1 MLSSLCETL
10 AFAAMLAFLALSLS
24 TVASLER
31 GASGNVSGYVGATQ
45 AHLARCSD
53 GPEPVLVTYT
63 CVECVGESAVHR
75 RTYTPGDRGDQAL
88 ARQNQVERHVQVQV
102 ARQAEESP
110 VDLVLPEAAHTT
122 SGKYVLFGR
131 SGAFWGFG
139 SDLRDRGST
148 RGRPL
153 PGLDLIFAA
162 WYVTWRPKQ
171 HLFVSASGFGSMV
184 WIVVSQMFGVCVDAS
199 AQAAWFARVV
209 SEGLSVF
216 PSQYLSVFM
225 LFHLI
230 GGAEAVTC
238 HSCYDQLEGCTG
250 GASCPFLAT
259 PASNATNYI
268 AAGITGLTALALFPR
283 EWMASVTRNVLD
295 TLMSVARR
303 PLAGSPLD
311 LANFNLSQLA
321 QAFKDRTAPRSDV
334 LYEMA
339 ALIPGASTTEQAEIR
354 LTIDTLKMIAS
365 VEPDHDPT
373 KRSSVGEAVGVL
385 MMLWAL
391 AGKIGSRASDSVCLS
406 VDDSSAS
413 TSSTASRLTEKMTR
427 STSEAAFCER
437 MTIFSALAHGLGI
450 ANTLASVRFFK
461 DVAYDLML
469 RDRLAWQVAQ
479 ELVMVYLSDVDN
491 SASLTIGN
499 IFESGAQDNRLARAK
514 TSASKHHPGLDIFR
528 AVRDST
534 KELKTG
540 VKYNGKCTNTSDK
553 FCISFNVG
561 GDHSAK
567 HLHADGACKFKHK
580 CDSYVTGAGP
590 DARCGGDHS
599 RKDCTNPDKTNTKP

>member
-1 MLSSLCETL
+1 
-10 AFAAMLAFLALSLS
+10 MLAFLALSLVS
-24 TVASLER
+24 VASLER
-31 GASGNVSGYVGATQ
+31 GASGNVSGSVGAVQ

-53 GPEPVLVTYT
+53 GPCPSCATPT
-63 CVECVGESAVHR
+63 CDESVGGSAVHR
-75 RTYTPGDRGDQAL
+75 RMSTPGDRGDKIP

-102 ARQAEESP
+102 ARQAEEVGQAKMSFP
-110 VDLVLPEAAHTT
+110 CVKID
-122 SGKYVLFGR
+122 
-131 SGAFWGFG
+131 FG
-139 SDLRDRGST
+139 SSLHVSSDAFEECGNDTRDRRNA
-148 RGRPL
+148 RGRPPAL
-153 PGLDLIFAA
+153 VLILSA

-171 HLFVSASGFGSMV
+171 HLFVSASGFGSMA

-199 AQAAWFARVV
+199 AHAAWITRVV
-209 SEGLSVF
+209 TEGLSVF

-250 GASCPFLAT
+250 GSSCPFLAT

-283 EWMASVTRNVLD
+283 EWMASVTRSVLD

-339 ALIPGASTTEQAEIR
+339 ALIPGATTAEQAEIR

-365 VEPDHDPT
+365 VEPDHDST

-406 VDDSSAS
+406 VDDASAS

-437 MTIFSALAHGLGI
+437 MTIFSALAHGLGV

>member
-1 MLSSLCETL
+1 
-10 AFAAMLAFLALSLS
+10 
-24 TVASLER
+24 
-31 GASGNVSGYVGATQ
+31 
-45 AHLARCSD
+45 
-53 GPEPVLVTYT
+53 
-63 CVECVGESAVHR
+63 
-75 RTYTPGDRGDQAL
+75 
-88 ARQNQVERHVQVQV
+88 
-102 ARQAEESP
+102 
-110 VDLVLPEAAHTT
+110 
-122 SGKYVLFGR
+122 
-131 SGAFWGFG
+131 
-139 SDLRDRGST
+139 
-148 RGRPL
+148 
-153 PGLDLIFAA
+153 
-162 WYVTWRPKQ
+162 
-171 HLFVSASGFGSMV
+171 
-184 WIVVSQMFGVCVDAS
+184 MFGVCVDAS
-199 AQAAWFARVV
+199 THAAWIARVA

-250 GASCPFLAT
+250 GSSCPFLAT

-283 EWMASVTRNVLD
+283 EWMASVTRSVLD

-321 QAFKDRTAPRSDV
+321 QAFTDRTAPRSDV

-339 ALIPGASTTEQAEIR
+339 ALIPGASTAEQAEIR

-365 VEPDHDPT
+365 VEPDHDST

-406 VDDSSAS
+406 VDDASAS

-437 MTIFSALAHGLGI
+437 MTIFSALAHGLGV

>member
-1 MLSSLCETL
+1 
-10 AFAAMLAFLALSLS
+10 MLAFLALSLVS
-24 TVASLER
+24 VASLER
-31 GASGNVSGYVGATQ
+31 GASGNVSGSVGAVQ

-53 GPEPVLVTYT
+53 GPCPSCATPT
-63 CVECVGESAVHR
+63 CDESVGGSAVHR
-75 RTYTPGDRGDQAL
+75 RMSTPGDRGDKIP

-102 ARQAEESP
+102 ARQAEEVGQAKMSFP
-110 VDLVLPEAAHTT
+110 CVKID
-122 SGKYVLFGR
+122 
-131 SGAFWGFG
+131 FG
-139 SDLRDRGST
+139 SSLHVSSDAFGECGNDTRDRRNA
-148 RGRPL
+148 RGRPPAL
-153 PGLDLIFAA
+153 VLILSA

-171 HLFVSASGFGSMV
+171 HLFVSASGFGSMA

-199 AQAAWFARVV
+199 AHAAWITRVV
-209 SEGLSVF
+209 TEGLSVF

-250 GASCPFLAT
+250 GSSCPFLAT

-283 EWMASVTRNVLD
+283 EWMASVTRSVLD

-339 ALIPGASTTEQAEIR
+339 ALIPGASTAEQAEIR

-365 VEPDHDPT
+365 VEPDHDST

-406 VDDSSAS
+406 VDDASAS

-437 MTIFSALAHGLGI
+437 MTIFSALAHGLGV

>member
-1 MLSSLCETL
+1 
-10 AFAAMLAFLALSLS
+10 
-24 TVASLER
+24 
-31 GASGNVSGYVGATQ
+31 
-45 AHLARCSD
+45 
-53 GPEPVLVTYT
+53 
-63 CVECVGESAVHR
+63 
-75 RTYTPGDRGDQAL
+75 
-88 ARQNQVERHVQVQV
+88 
-102 ARQAEESP
+102 
-110 VDLVLPEAAHTT
+110 
-122 SGKYVLFGR
+122 
-131 SGAFWGFG
+131 
-139 SDLRDRGST
+139 
-148 RGRPL
+148 
-153 PGLDLIFAA
+153 
-162 WYVTWRPKQ
+162 
-171 HLFVSASGFGSMV
+171 MV

-250 GASCPFLAT
+250 GSSCPFLAT

-283 EWMASVTRNVLD
+283 EWMASVTRSVLD

-339 ALIPGASTTEQAEIR
+339 ALIPGASTAEQAEIR

-365 VEPDHDPT
+365 VEPDHDST

-406 VDDSSAS
+406 VDDASAS

-437 MTIFSALAHGLGI
+437 MTIFSALAHGLGV

-540 VKYNGKCTNTSDK
+540 VKYNGQCTNTSDK

>member
-1 MLSSLCETL
+1 
-10 AFAAMLAFLALSLS
+10 MLAFLALSLS

-63 CVECVGESAVHR
+63 CVECVGGSAVHR
-75 RTYTPGDRGDQAL
+75 RTYTPGVHGDKIP

-238 HSCYDQLEGCTG
+238 HTCHDQLEGCTG
-250 GASCPFLAT
+250 GANCPFLST
-259 PASNATNYI
+259 PQSNMTNFL
-268 AAGITGLTALALFPR
+268 AAGAAGLTALAVSARF
-283 EWMASVTRNVLD
+283 AS
-295 TLMSVARR
+295 
-303 PLAGSPLD
+303 P
-311 LANFNLSQLA
+311 
-321 QAFKDRTAPRSDV
+321 TATM
-334 LYEMA
+334 Y
-339 ALIPGASTTEQAEIR
+339 T
-354 LTIDTLKMIAS
+354 
-365 VEPDHDPT
+365 
-373 KRSSVGEAVGVL
+373 
-385 MMLWAL
+385 
-391 AGKIGSRASDSVCLS
+391 
-406 VDDSSAS
+406 
-413 TSSTASRLTEKMTR
+413 
-427 STSEAAFCER
+427 
-437 MTIFSALAHGLGI
+437 
-450 ANTLASVRFFK
+450 
-461 DVAYDLML
+461 
-469 RDRLAWQVAQ
+469 
-479 ELVMVYLSDVDN
+479 
-491 SASLTIGN
+491 
-499 IFESGAQDNRLARAK
+499 
-514 TSASKHHPGLDIFR
+514 
-528 AVRDST
+528 
-534 KELKTG
+534 
-540 VKYNGKCTNTSDK
+540 
-553 FCISFNVG
+553 
-561 GDHSAK
+561 
-567 HLHADGACKFKHK
+567 
-580 CDSYVTGAGP
+580 
-590 DARCGGDHS
+590 
-599 RKDCTNPDKTNTKP
+599 

>member
-1 MLSSLCETL
+1 
-10 AFAAMLAFLALSLS
+10 MLAFLALSLS

-75 RTYTPGDRGDQAL
+75 RTYTPGDRGDKVT

-102 ARQAEESP
+102 ARQAEEVGQAKMSFP
-110 VDLVLPEAAHTT
+110 CVKID
-122 SGKYVLFGR
+122 
-131 SGAFWGFG
+131 FG
-139 SDLRDRGST
+139 SSLHVSSDAFEECGNDTRDRRNA
-148 RGRPL
+148 RGRPPAL
-153 PGLDLIFAA
+153 VLILSA

-184 WIVVSQMFGVCVDAS
+184 WIVVSHMFGVCVDAS
-199 AQAAWFARVV
+199 THAAWIARVAF
-209 SEGLSVF
+209 EGLSVS
-216 PSQYLSVFM
+216 PPQYLSVLM

-250 GASCPFLAT
+250 GSSCPFLAT

-283 EWMASVTRNVLD
+283 EWMASVTRSVLD

-339 ALIPGASTTEQAEIR
+339 ALIPGATTAEQAEIR

-365 VEPDHDPT
+365 VEPDHDST

-406 VDDSSAS
+406 VDDASTS

-437 MTIFSALAHGLGI
+437 MTIFSALAHGLGV

-580 CDSYVTGAGP
+580 CDSWVTGAGP
-590 DARCGGDHS
+590 DARCGGDHP

>member
-1 MLSSLCETL
+1 
-10 AFAAMLAFLALSLS
+10 MLAFLALSLVS
-24 TVASLER
+24 VASLER
-31 GASGNVSGYVGATQ
+31 GASGNVSGSVRAVQ

-53 GPEPVLVTYT
+53 GPCPSCATPICDES
-63 CVECVGESAVHR
+63 VGGSAVHR
-75 RTYTPGDRGDQAL
+75 RMSTPGDRGDKIP

-102 ARQAEESP
+102 ARQAEEVGQAKMSFP
-110 VDLVLPEAAHTT
+110 CVKID
-122 SGKYVLFGR
+122 
-131 SGAFWGFG
+131 FG
-139 SDLRDRGST
+139 SSLHVSSDAFEECGNGTRDRRNA
-148 RGRPL
+148 RGRPPAL
-153 PGLDLIFAA
+153 VLILSA

-171 HLFVSASGFGSMV
+171 HLFVSASGFGSMA

-199 AQAAWFARVV
+199 AHAAWITRVV
-209 SEGLSVF
+209 TEGLSVL

-250 GASCPFLAT
+250 GSSCPFLAT

-283 EWMASVTRNVLD
+283 EWMASVTRSVLD

-339 ALIPGASTTEQAEIR
+339 ALIPGASTAEQAEIR

-365 VEPDHDPT
+365 VEPDHDST

-406 VDDSSAS
+406 VDDASTS

-437 MTIFSALAHGLGI
+437 MTIFSALAHGLGV

-590 DARCGGDHS
+590 DARCGGDHP